1 MLVLSKATCA
11 APLREVLTPYRG
23 RWPHH
28 ARKDR
33 VGTWEIPRSTGA
45 AQPPRS
51 ASGRR
56 GAVAD
61 DARTREVSPRRTS
74 CEADEQGRAT
84 GHGAGGA
91 KGGDQGECGPAKR
104 APGTGPG
111 KCVKCAGPHTTSVS
125 SFSKRRSTNLRRMP
139 HPERTG

>member
-1 MLVLSKATCA
+1 MS
-11 APLREVLTPYRG
+11 P
-23 RWPHH
+23 W
-28 ARKDR
+28 
-33 VGTWEIPRSTGA
+33 
-45 AQPPRS
+45 S

-61 DARTREVSPRRTS
+61 DVRTSEVSLRRSS

-84 GHGAGGA
+84 GYGAGGA

-111 KCVKCAGPHTTSVS
+111 ECVKCAGPHTTSRKGKEEGEVH
-125 SFSKRRSTNLRRMP
+125 LALPP
-139 HPERTG
+139 HQCRAARGGVLPT